1 MGVRM
6 RQTKTEWTKRIFAC
20 VLSAVMLF
28 SAACGKDDNA
38 AQGDAVQ
45 GGSSQDSGNG
55 NAAGGTDDGGN
66 GSENGGAG
74 GENTPAAGIDDT
86 VTIDA
91 IYQAV
96 KEAYGEEYLPDMLLA
111 EDDIKVLYGIEPDWC
126 EEFLVEIPMMS
137 AHVDTFLAVKA
148 KPEHLAEVSDAVNA
162 YVQNLKNDTMQYPSN
177 LNKIAASS
185 VVTMGDYVFYI
196 MLGMLTY
203 EQEEW
208 EEDQQIAA
216 YGERNQVAIDV
227 IEEMLLK

>member
-1 MGVRM
+1 M

-28 SAACGKDDNA
+28 GAACGKDDNA
-38 AQGDAVQ
+38 AQG
-45 GGSSQDSGNG
+45 GSSQDSGNG
-55 NAAGGTDDGGN
+55 SAVGGTEDSGN
-66 GSENGGAG
+66 GSANAG
-74 GENTPAAGIDDT
+74 TDGENTPAEGIDDT

-96 KEAYGEEYLPDMLLA
+96 KEAYGEDYLPSMLLS
-111 EDDIKVLYGIEPDWC
+111 EDDIQILYGIEPDWC
-126 EEFLVEIPMMS
+126 EEFLVEVPMMS
-137 AHVDTFLAVKA
+137 AQVDTFLAIKA

-196 MLGMLTY
+196 MLGNLSF
-203 EQEEW
+203 EQEEL
-208 EEDQQIAA
+208 EEDKQIAA
-216 YGERNQVAIDV
+216 
-227 IEEMLLK
+227 